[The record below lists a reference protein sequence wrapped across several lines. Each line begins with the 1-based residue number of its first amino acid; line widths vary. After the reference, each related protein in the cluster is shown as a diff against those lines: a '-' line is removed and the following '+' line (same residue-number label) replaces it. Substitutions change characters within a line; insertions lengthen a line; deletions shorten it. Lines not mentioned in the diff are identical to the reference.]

1 MYQLE
6 RQLINVE
13 DKLTLQQKMDTTR
26 QDKKIEQLSGD
37 VGEIQQILNA
47 FQDSHIIIKRPED
60 EGQG

>member
-1 MYQLE
+1 
-6 RQLINVE
+6 
-13 DKLTLQQKMDTTR
+13 MDTTR